1 MLLSSDAS
9 SQVLAKPD
17 SPSDSLNYSQN
28 YFSHVFSVGVCVFR
42 VCVCVFVLCVNRTRV
57 VGLGMRA

>member
-28 YFSHVFSVGVCVFR
+28 YFSHVFSVGGRYF
-42 VCVCVFVLCVNRTRV
+42 VCVCFVLCVNRTRV

>member
-42 VCVCVFVLCVNRTRV
+42 VCVFVLCVNRTRV